1 MGLGTA
7 NQSALFQGSI
17 GVINSRYFKSISLN
31 FPFSNVPFKFLTY
44 LTATNECYQMYS
56 GFLFE
61 TPFSILVIL
70 DIIYNM

>member
-1 MGLGTA
+1 MFHL
-7 NQSALFQGSI
+7 I
-17 GVINSRYFKSISLN
+17 
-31 FPFSNVPFKFLTY
+31 FLTY
-44 LTATNECYQMYS
+44 LTATNECYQMDS